1 MPAFVKRASETDA
14 PTSGSRFLLP
24 FQRQR
29 LVTQFGP
36 LSTGRATLEITQ
48 KMQRNEP
55 PCPETIFRFG
65 VLQLRMYRFET
76 MHFEVIAS
84 KVGYLNKPQDRV
96 CVLFI
101 LQAKAVRIAILQS
114 GLQGS

>member
-1 MPAFVKRASETDA
+1 
-14 PTSGSRFLLP
+14 
-24 FQRQR
+24 
-29 LVTQFGP
+29 
-36 LSTGRATLEITQ
+36 
-48 KMQRNEP
+48 
-55 PCPETIFRFG
+55 
-65 VLQLRMYRFET
+65 MYRFET